1 MAESSGSVDISVV
14 IPVFNE
20 EQSLT
25 PLHAALVAALEPL
38 GRAYEVLYIDDGS
51 TDRSLDVLRELARRD
66 PRIRV
71 LVFRKNFGQ
80 TAALAAGIDCAEGEI
95 IVTLDADLQND
106 PADIPILIEK
116 MSEGYDIVCGRRKD
130 RRDSLLRRLSSW
142 TANQLVRA
150 VSGLQLHDIGCTLRA
165 SKADMLKEVSLY
177 GEMHRFLP
185 VYGAQLGAR
194 ICEIPVRH
202 HPRRYGKAKYG
213 LERTPKVLLDLLV
226 LLLLGSYITRPIHFF
241 GAIAGTLM
249 GAGFLCG
256 VWVLVDKFLT
266 GQKAHRN
273 PILLLAVFLALLG
286 AQMIMLGLLAEL
298 LTRIYHESKQK
309 PIYRIRETIHF
320 A

>member
-20 EQSLT
+20 AQSLA

-116 MSEGYDIVCGRRKD
+116 MSDGYDIVCGRRKD

-142 TANQLVRA
+142 TANRLVRA

-165 SKADMLKEVSLY
+165 CKADMLKEVSLY

-185 VYGAQLGAR
+185 VYGSQLGAR
-194 ICEIPVRH
+194 ICEVPVRH
-202 HPRRYGKAKYG
+202 HPRQYGKAKYG

-241 GAIAGTLM
+241 GAIGGTLM

-266 GQKAHRN
+266 DQKAHRN